1 MRPVVE
7 GTLRAPAAAR
17 YTGKVVGTDRIEPD
31 KRLRRDVESAL
42 RKALDPSDVLPML
55 HRLARTAAPG
65 SEERVFAHRQL
76 AELLAEKSPW
86 RAAIYAKRVI
96 AERPDDDRG
105 WALLGLSQTLLGHYR
120 FAVTAY
126 EKALACAPKNPW
138 YAHNLGHLLDVAL
151 DRAGDAIEWLRT
163 AYAEATELGHAASD
177 DIAASFAHAL
187 GRAGRVAEAKKVLV
201 RAMKGGAS
209 REHEALLKWLERGA
223 PAAEDAGGPSGPS
236 GAPSAADRG
245 ALCADSPSLEG
256 PPRSARAVTK
266 RVRPDAPTAR
276 HAASLRRAVDAALS
290 RGLQR
295 LPLDDKQRAR
305 ARELAQATRGGTAVA
320 EAVSAPPGARTA
332 PEAKAAATGA
342 RSVAAAIAYAVVF
355 VDRVPLTPAEVAA
368 TFRVSPAA
376 LRGRFGE
383 LRARLDLTPGDARYA
398 TRT

>member
-1 MRPVVE
+1 
-7 GTLRAPAAAR
+7 
-17 YTGKVVGTDRIEPD
+17 VGTDRIEPD

-42 RKALDPSDVLPML
+42 RRALDPSDVLPML

-76 AELLAEKSPW
+76 AELLAEKNPW

-120 FAVTAY
+120 FAVSAY
-126 EKALACAPKNPW
+126 QKALACAPKNPW

-151 DRAGDAIEWLRT
+151 DRAGDALEWLRA
-163 AYAEATELGHAASD
+163 AYTDAAELGHAASG

-187 GRAGRVAEAKKVLV
+187 GRAGKVTEAKKVLA
-201 RAMKGGAS
+201 RAMKKGGS
-209 REHEALLKWLERGA
+209 REHEALLRWLERGA
-223 PAAEDAGGPSGPS
+223 PAAEDAGGPSG
-236 GAPSAADRG
+236 APSSEVPIQSGNLDGRG
-245 ALCADSPSLEG
+245 EG
-256 PPRSARAVTK
+256 HGDAHGARHGHGRARAATK
-266 RVRPDAPTAR
+266 RVRADAPSPR
-276 HAASLRRAVDAALS
+276 SAASLRRAVEAALT
-290 RGLQR
+290 RGLER

-305 ARELAQATRGGTAVA
+305 ARELAHATGGGAAVADTVTAPSATRTGSGGAG
-320 EAVSAPPGARTA
+320 EADEKERAN
-332 PEAKAAATGA
+332 GA

-355 VDRVPLTPAEVAA
+355 VDRIPLTPAEVAA

-398 TRT
+398 TRLSIQ

>member
-1 MRPVVE
+1 
-7 GTLRAPAAAR
+7 
-17 YTGKVVGTDRIEPD
+17 VGTDRIEPE
-31 KRLRRDVESAL
+31 KRLRHDVETAL
-42 RKALDPSDVLPML
+42 RRALDPSEVLPML

-65 SEERVFAHRQL
+65 SDERVFAHRQL

-86 RAAIYAKRVI
+86 RAALYAKKVI

-126 EKALACAPKNPW
+126 EKALRCAPTNPW

-151 DRAGDAIEWLRT
+151 DRATDAIGWLRT
-163 AYAEATELGHAASD
+163 AYAEAAELGHSASD

-187 GRAGRVAEAKKVLV
+187 GRAGKVSEARTVLL
-201 RAMKGGAS
+201 RAMANKARGAS
-209 REHEALLKWLERGA
+209 REHEALLKWLDRGA
-223 PAAEDAGGPSGPS
+223 PPAEDAGGPSAPS
-236 GAPSAADRG
+236 GERPM
-245 ALCADSPSLEG
+245 
-256 PPRSARAVTK
+256 RAGTK
-266 RVRPDAPTAR
+266 RVRADAPTAR
-276 HAASLRRAVDAALS
+276 GESSLRRAVDAALA

-305 ARELAQATRGGTAVA
+305 ARELALATGGGTAVA
-320 EAVSAPPGARTA
+320 GSAA
-332 PEAKAAATGA
+332 PVPSGA

-398 TRT
+398 TRQ

>member
-1 MRPVVE
+1 
-7 GTLRAPAAAR
+7 
-17 YTGKVVGTDRIEPD
+17 VGTDRIEPE

-42 RKALDPSDVLPML
+42 REALDPRDVLPML

-86 RAAIYAKRVI
+86 RAAIYARRVT

-120 FAVTAY
+120 FAVAAY
-126 EKALACAPKNPW
+126 QRALTCAPRNPW

-151 DRAGDAIEWLRT
+151 DRAPQALEWLRA
-163 AYAEATELGHAASD
+163 AYVEASGLGHAARG

-187 GRAGRVAEAKKVLV
+187 ARAGQIAEAKKVLLA
-201 RAMKGGAS
+201 AMKAGGS
-209 REHEALLKWLERGA
+209 REHEALLQWLERGA
-223 PAAEDAGGPSGPS
+223 PAAEDAGGPTGT
-236 GAPSAADRG
+236 APGRASPEGERETPMRAA
-245 ALCADSPSLEG
+245 
-256 PPRSARAVTK
+256 TK
-266 RVRPDAPTAR
+266 RVRTDSPTKR
-276 HAASLRRAVDAALS
+276 AATSLRRAVDQALA
-290 RGLQR
+290 RGLER
-295 LPLDDKQRAR
+295 LPLDAKQRAR
-305 ARELAQATRGGTAVA
+305 ARELAQATGGGNHVA
-320 EAVSAPPGARTA
+320 EPRRTLEADESAPKRSHAQV
-332 PEAKAAATGA
+332 GA

-383 LRARLDLTPGDARYA
+383 LRARLDLTPGDTRFA
-398 TRT
+398 TRP

>member
-1 MRPVVE
+1 
-7 GTLRAPAAAR
+7 
-17 YTGKVVGTDRIEPD
+17 VGTDRIEPE

-42 RKALDPSDVLPML
+42 RRALDPSDVLPML

-76 AELLAEKSPW
+76 AELLAEKNPW
-86 RAAIYAKRVI
+86 RAAIYARRVI

-105 WALLGLSQTLLGHYR
+105 WALLGLSQTLLGHYK

-126 EKALACAPKNPW
+126 QKALACAPRNPW

-151 DRAGDAIEWLRT
+151 DRASDAIEWLQA
-163 AYAEATELGHAASD
+163 AYAEAADLGNSASG

-187 GRAGRVAEAKKVLV
+187 ARAGKVSEAKKVLLG
-201 RAMKGGAS
+201 AMKGGAS
-209 REHEALLKWLERGA
+209 REHTALLQWLERGA
-223 PAAEDAGGPSGPS
+223 PAAEDAGGPGP
-236 GAPSAADRG
+236 GHPAEGEKPVRAAT
-245 ALCADSPSLEG
+245 
-256 PPRSARAVTK
+256 TK
-266 RVRPDAPTAR
+266 RVRTAATPR
-276 HAASLRRAVDAALS
+276 GAATLRRAVDAALA
-290 RGLQR
+290 RGLER

-305 ARELAQATRGGTAVA
+305 ARELAQATGGGTHVA
-320 EAVSAPPGARTA
+320 EARTV
-332 PEAKAAATGA
+332 ATGA

-355 VDRVPLTPAEVAA
+355 VDRIPLTPAEVAA

-398 TRT
+398 TRP

>member
-1 MRPVVE
+1 M
-7 GTLRAPAAAR
+7 
-17 YTGKVVGTDRIEPD
+17 GTDRIETD
-31 KRLRRDVESAL
+31 KRLKRDVESAL
-42 RKALDPSDVLPML
+42 RRALDPSDVLPML

-65 SEERVFAHRQL
+65 SDERVFAHRQL
-76 AELLAEKSPW
+76 AELLAEKNPW

-96 AERPDDDRG
+96 AERPEDDRG

-120 FAVTAY
+120 FAVSAY
-126 EKALACAPKNPW
+126 QKALVCAPRNPW

-151 DRAGDAIEWLRT
+151 DRAGDALEWLRA
-163 AYAEATELGHAASD
+163 AYADAAELGHSASG

-187 GRAGRVAEAKKVLV
+187 GRAGKVGEAKKVLL

-209 REHEALLKWLERGA
+209 REHEALLRWLERGA
-223 PAAEDAGGPSGPS
+223 PAAEDAGGPT
-236 GAPSAADRG
+236 GAPASEKPMRAA
-245 ALCADSPSLEG
+245 
-256 PPRSARAVTK
+256 TK
-266 RVRPDAPTAR
+266 RVRT
-276 HAASLRRAVDAALS
+276 HASTGRGRASLRRAVDLALA
-290 RGLQR
+290 RGLER

-305 ARELAQATRGGTAVA
+305 ARELAHATGGGAAVA
-320 EAVSAPPGARTA
+320 DDPSAFAPGTT

-355 VDRVPLTPAEVAA
+355 VDRVPLSPAEVAA

-398 TRT
+398 TRHI

>member
-1 MRPVVE
+1 
-7 GTLRAPAAAR
+7 
-17 YTGKVVGTDRIEPD
+17 VGTDRIEPE

-42 RKALDPSDVLPML
+42 RCALDPSEVLPML

-126 EKALACAPKNPW
+126 QKALSCAPTNPW

-151 DRAGDAIEWLRT
+151 DRANDALGWLRT
-163 AYAEATELGHAASD
+163 AYSEAAELGHSASD

-187 GRAGRVAEAKKVLV
+187 GRAGRVGEAKKVLL
-201 RAMKGGAS
+201 RAMKRGGAS
-209 REHEALLKWLERGA
+209 REHEALLRWLERGA
-223 PAAEDAGGPSGPS
+223 PAAEDAGGPAA
-236 GAPSAADRG
+236 GAPGAPTSERPMRAA
-245 ALCADSPSLEG
+245 
-256 PPRSARAVTK
+256 TK
-266 RVRPDAPTAR
+266 RVRTDAPSGR
-276 HAASLRRAVDAALS
+276 GAASLRRDVDAALA
-290 RGLQR
+290 RGLER

-305 ARELAQATRGGTAVA
+305 ARELALATRGGAAVA
-320 EAVSAPPGARTA
+320 GATSAAVGAARST

-342 RSVAAAIAYAVVF
+342 RSVAAAIAYAIVF

-398 TRT
+398 TRL

>member
-1 MRPVVE
+1 
-7 GTLRAPAAAR
+7 LRTPLRAR
-17 YTGKVVGTDRIEPD
+17 YTVKEVGTDRIEPE

-42 RKALDPSDVLPML
+42 RRALDPSEVLPML

-76 AELLAEKSPW
+76 AELLAERSPW

-120 FAVTAY
+120 FAVKAY
-126 EKALACAPKNPW
+126 QKALACAPTNPW

-151 DRAGDAIEWLRT
+151 DRANDALGWLRA
-163 AYAEATELGHAASD
+163 AYSEAAELGHSASD
-177 DIAASFAHAL
+177 DIAASLAHAL
-187 GRAGRVAEAKKVLV
+187 GRAGKVGEAKRVLL
-201 RAMKGGAS
+201 RAMKRGGAS
-209 REHEALLKWLERGA
+209 REHEALLRWLERGA
-223 PAAEDAGGPSGPS
+223 PPAEDAGGPTGA
-236 GAPSAADRG
+236 APSEKPMRAA
-245 ALCADSPSLEG
+245 
-256 PPRSARAVTK
+256 TK
-266 RVRPDAPTAR
+266 RVRTDAPDAR
-276 HAASLRRAVDAALS
+276 GAASLRRAVDTALA
-290 RGLQR
+290 RGLER

-305 ARELAQATRGGTAVA
+305 ARELARATRGGTAVA
-320 EAVSAPPGARTA
+320 GGAAVVGAARST
-332 PEAKAAATGA
+332 PESKAAANGA

>member
-1 MRPVVE
+1 
-7 GTLRAPAAAR
+7 
-17 YTGKVVGTDRIEPD
+17 VGTDRIEPD

-42 RKALDPSDVLPML
+42 SRALDPSDVLPML

-65 SEERVFAHRQL
+65 SDERVFAHRQL
-76 AELLAEKSPW
+76 AELLAEKNPW

-96 AERPDDDRG
+96 AERPEDDRG

-120 FAVTAY
+120 FAVSAY
-126 EKALACAPKNPW
+126 QKALVCAPKNPW

-151 DRAGDAIEWLRT
+151 DRAGDALEWLRA
-163 AYAEATELGHAASD
+163 AYADAAQLGHGASG

-187 GRAGRVAEAKKVLV
+187 GRAGNLEEAKAVLV
-201 RAMKGGAS
+201 RAMKGGGS

-223 PAAEDAGGPSGPS
+223 PAAEDAGGPT
-236 GAPSAADRG
+236 GAPSSDKPMRAA
-245 ALCADSPSLEG
+245 
-256 PPRSARAVTK
+256 TK
-266 RVRPDAPTAR
+266 RVRAETPTAR
-276 HAASLRRAVDAALS
+276 GAASLRRAVDAALS
-290 RGLQR
+290 RGLER

-305 ARELAQATRGGTAVA
+305 ARELAQATGGGAAVA
-320 EAVSAPPGARTA
+320 SAVSTSSTAGTRSA

-398 TRT
+398 TRV

>member
-1 MRPVVE
+1 
-7 GTLRAPAAAR
+7 
-17 YTGKVVGTDRIEPD
+17 
-31 KRLRRDVESAL
+31 
-42 RKALDPSDVLPML
+42 ML

-76 AELLAEKSPW
+76 AELLAEKNPW
-86 RAAIYAKRVI
+86 RAAIYARRVI

-126 EKALACAPKNPW
+126 QKALACAPRNPW

-151 DRAGDAIEWLRT
+151 DRAADAIQWLRA
-163 AYAEATELGHAASD
+163 AYSEASNLGQAASG

-187 GRAGRVAEAKKVLV
+187 ARAGKVREAKKVLLT
-201 RAMKGGAS
+201 AMKGGAS
-209 REHEALLKWLERGA
+209 REHEALLQWLERGA
-223 PAAEDAGGPSGPS
+223 PAAEDAGGPGSSQSHGVAQRET
-236 GAPSAADRG
+236 GTRAGTRRVRT
-245 ALCADSPSLEG
+245 DSPS
-256 PPRSARAVTK
+256 RR
-266 RVRPDAPTAR
+266 DAS
-276 HAASLRRAVDAALS
+276 SLRRAVDAALA

-305 ARELAQATRGGTAVA
+305 ALELAQATEGGTHLA
-320 EAVSAPPGARTA
+320 ETKRSAEDSPGGPPPRGQ
-332 PEAKAAATGA
+332 KQTGA

-383 LRARLDLTPGDARYA
+383 LRARLDLTPGDARFA
-398 TRT
+398 TKP

>member
-1 MRPVVE
+1 MMRGLE
-7 GTLRAPAAAR
+7 GTLRTPLRAR
-17 YTGKVVGTDRIEPD
+17 YTVLVVGTDRIEPE

-42 RKALDPSDVLPML
+42 RRALDPTEVLPML

-65 SEERVFAHRQL
+65 SDEQVFAHRQL

-120 FAVTAY
+120 FAVSAY
-126 EKALACAPKNPW
+126 QKALACAPTNPW

-151 DRAGDAIEWLRT
+151 DRANDALGWLRT
-163 AYAEATELGHAASD
+163 AYAEAAELGHSASD

-187 GRAGRVAEAKKVLV
+187 GRAGKVGEAKTVLL
-201 RAMKGGAS
+201 RAMKRGGGVS
-209 REHEALLKWLERGA
+209 REHEALLRWLERGA
-223 PAAEDAGGPSGPS
+223 PPAEDAGGPTGASPSEKPMRASTRRVRTDGPS
-236 GAPSAADRG
+236 ARG
-245 ALCADSPSLEG
+245 
-256 PPRSARAVTK
+256 
-266 RVRPDAPTAR
+266 
-276 HAASLRRAVDAALS
+276 AASLRRAVDAALA
-290 RGLQR
+290 RGLER

-305 ARELAQATRGGTAVA
+305 ARELARVTRGGTAVA
-320 EAVSAPPGARTA
+320 EGAATVGAPRSAP
-332 PEAKAAATGA
+332 ESKAAATGA

-355 VDRVPLTPAEVAA
+355 VDRIPLTPAEVAA

-383 LRARLDLTPGDARYA
+383 LRARLDLTPGDTRYA
-398 TRT
+398 TRS